1 MASSMKFMFLV
12 VACLFVLSQYSVAQK
27 SCSYDYM
34 FEGRYATRDYNG
46 NLINPPPP
54 NRPMYIAANSVCH
67 NPAGKFDRS
76 YINVSSIDF
85 NLTIKESIF
94 NFPDC
99 SEKLETS
106 LAFIGLVSQN
116 FYNDAILQR
125 KTIPELK
132 SMIPVVVSSAI
143 DIAREQIDSGS
154 QRVIIPGYIP
164 LGCLPIY
171 KTVFQTKNLA
181 AYGLSHCVKRF
192 NYLTRSHNEQ
202 LQAAIAKLARE
213 RPNAEVIYADF
224 YNAYL
229 YLLRVARR
237 NGFEI
242 KKACCGRGGD
252 YNYNI
257 KRTCGAT
264 DIPQC
269 PDPERHVN
277 FDGVNLS
284 EISHKIMA
292 SRLATL
298 ILPKLQCR
306 F

>member
-12 VACLFVLSQYSVAQK
+12 VAFLFFVSQYSVAQK
-27 SCSYDYM
+27 SCAYDYM

-54 NRPMYIAANSVCH
+54 NRPLYISANSVCH
-67 NPAGKFDRS
+67 DPA
-76 YINVSSIDF
+76 
-85 NLTIKESIF
+85 
-94 NFPDC
+94 DC
-99 SEKLETS
+99 SDKLETS

-181 AYGLSHCVKRF
+181 AYGLSHCLKRF

-213 RPNAEVIYADF
+213 RPNAVVIYADF

-229 YLLRVARR
+229 YLLRVARH

-242 KKACCGRGGD
+242 KKSCCGRGGD

>member
-1 MASSMKFMFLV
+1 MASPMKFMFLV
-12 VACLFVLSQYSVAQK
+12 VAFLFFLSQYSAAQE
-27 SCSYDYM
+27 SCPYDYM

-54 NRPMYIAANSVCH
+54 NRPMYISSNSICRD
-67 NPAGKFDRS
+67 PA
-76 YINVSSIDF
+76 
-85 NLTIKESIF
+85 
-94 NFPDC
+94 DC
-99 SEKLETS
+99 SEKLATS
-106 LAFIGLVSQN
+106 LAFIGQVSQN

-125 KTIPELK
+125 KTMPELK

-154 QRVIIPGYIP
+154 RRVIIPGYIP

-171 KTVFQTKNLA
+171 KTVFQTKDLS
-181 AYGLSHCVKRF
+181 AYGLSHCLKRF
-192 NYLTRSHNEQ
+192 NYFTRSHNEQ

-213 RPNAEVIYADF
+213 RPNAVVVYADF

-229 YLLRVARR
+229 YLLRVARHD
-237 NGFEI
+237 GFEI
-242 KKACCGRGGD
+242 KKVCCGRGGD

-269 PDPERHVN
+269 PDPDRHVN

-284 EISHKIMA
+284 AISHKIMA
-292 SRLATL
+292 RRLATL
-298 ILPKLQCR
+298 IFPKLQCR